1 MQVIFNLQ
9 DGDHIPMK
17 DGLPE
22 GFRGNILQG
31 AMASHA
37 QTAVGMVVLQNY
49 HAPEF
54 SIQLGIFRF
63 FNLVRSIFYPP
74 DFPIGSLLSLKNDL
88 HCTIDRNRS
97 FTLKEK
103 EFSFLHHGK
112 ENIRAE
118 FEGNREYQILG
129 FSWSPSMLDQTAGYF
144 PLLTEEFKKIF
155 DDQDIS
161 FISTPRFAGKKTLR
175 LVRDLL
181 DSPFD
186 AEVNKVYI
194 EYKAREYLLLVM
206 AESSKTQE
214 PRIFLST
221 AEKNKLFELGRRL
234 QEDPSGKF
242 PIDVLAK
249 EMDMPEIKLKLAFKQ
264 IFGKGIFEFHLDQ
277 RMKEAHRLLKN
288 SHLPTKMIAS
298 MTGYNH
304 TTSFITRFRE
314 YFGYPP
320 SRIQKKL

>member
-1 MQVIFNLQ
+1 MQLIFNLQ
-9 DGDHIPMK
+9 DGNHIPMK
-17 DGLPE
+17 DGLPD
-22 GFRGNILQG
+22 GFRGNVLQG

-37 QTAVGMVVLQNY
+37 QNALGTVVLQNY
-49 HAPEF
+49 HAPQF
-54 SIQLGIFRF
+54 SIQLGIFKF

-74 DFPIGSLLSLKNDL
+74 DFPIGCLLCLKNDL
-88 HCTIDRNRS
+88 HCVIDKNQN

-118 FEGNREYQILG
+118 FEGNREYQLLEI
-129 FSWSPSMLDQTAGYF
+129 SWSPSMLDQTAGYF
-144 PLLTEEFKKIF
+144 PALTEEFKKII
-155 DDQDIS
+155 DAQDIS
-161 FISTPRFAGKKTLR
+161 FVSPPRFSGKKTML

-186 AEVNKVYI
+186 TEVNKVYI

-206 AESSKTQE
+206 AESSKTVE

-221 AEKNKLFELGRRL
+221 MEKNRLLELGRRL

-249 EMDMPEIKLKLAFKQ
+249 ELDMPEIKLKLAFKQ
-264 IFGKGIFEFHLDQ
+264 VFGKGIFEFHLDQ
-277 RMKEAHRLLKN
+277 RMKEAHRLLKD
-288 SHLPTKMIAS
+288 SRLPTKMVAA

-304 TTSFITRFRE
+304 TTNFISMFRK

-320 SRIQKKL
+320 SRIQRK